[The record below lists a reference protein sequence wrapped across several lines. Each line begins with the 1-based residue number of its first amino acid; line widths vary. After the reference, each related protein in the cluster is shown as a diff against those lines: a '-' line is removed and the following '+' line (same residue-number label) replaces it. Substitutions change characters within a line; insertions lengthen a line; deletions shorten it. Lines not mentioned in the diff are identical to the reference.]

1 MSVVGVFT
9 GVVIV
14 VGVVVIGVGGGVVV
28 ARVVVVEVWGVVD
41 VM

>member
-14 VGVVVIGVGGGVVV
+14 GEMVVIEVGGGVVV